1 MPVQSVPTGKSQTPD
16 GLWLR
21 CEGCSEILYR
31 KTLESNYFVC
41 TRCGH
46 HFRITPEQYISILLD
61 DGKLEELDADLAPAD
76 PLGFPE
82 YEEKIRQAQKK
93 TGRKDAFIYGRAA
106 IYGIRVVFGVMDFGF
121 MGGSMGSVVGEKIA
135 RAARLARTERLPLII
150 IATSGGARMQESMF
164 SLMQMAKTAAE
175 IGLLRREGVP
185 YISIPVDPCTGGVS
199 ASFAMLGDL
208 NISEPGALI
217 GFAGR
222 RTIEGTIGE
231 KLPPGFQTAEFC
243 LKHGTLDMVV
253 QRRDLKE
260 TLAKV
265 LSLLWQPQESTR

>member
-1 MPVQSVPTGKSQTPD
+1 MPVQPVPTGKSQTPD

-61 DGKLEELDADLAPAD
+61 NGKLEELDADLAPAD
-76 PLGFPE
+76 PLQFPE
-82 YEEKIRQAQKK
+82 YRQKMEQAQKK
-93 TGRKDAFIYGRAA
+93 TGRKDGFLYGRAA
-106 IYGIRVVFGVMDFGF
+106 ISSIRVVFGIMDFGF

-135 RAARLARTERLPLII
+135 RAVRLARSERLPLII

-164 SLMQMAKTAAE
+164 SLMQMAKTSAE
-175 IGLLRREGVP
+175 LGLLRRARIP
-185 YISIPVDPCTGGVS
+185 YIAIPVDPCTGGVS

-265 LSLLWQPQESTR
+265 LSLLWTAKPE